1 MMIKPLL
8 IKVAPAVAV
17 GVLLSACS
25 ATGDKAV
32 SDVESEKAAALEA
45 QLAELKAREAEILE
59 REAQAS
65 SQAAQLKEQLSAA
78 QSQLTMLESKQT
90 TPAPAAVPATM
101 VAGGDSLFPPNAGP
115 GQCFARVYVEPIH
128 KKVTEKVLKRA
139 ASERVEI
146 IPARYE
152 TVTERVL
159 VQEAST
165 RLEVVPATY
174 KWVEER
180 VLVKPASQRLEK
192 VPATYETVTEKVLVK
207 AAHTEW
213 RKGTGPIQK
222 IDDATGEI
230 MCLVEVPAVYKT
242 VKKRVVKTP
251 ATTRTVEE
259 PAVYKTVKKR
269 VVDKPATTR
278 EVVIPAKYKTVK
290 VTKLVSPAQE
300 KRITI
305 PEEYQTITRVEKVKD
320 GYMEW
325 REILCETN
333 MTRSKI
339 AAIQRALKAKGFNPG
354 PIDGVIGW
362 ETMRAVKAFQKAN
375 KLPVDKYLN
384 IQTVKALGVN
394 PT

>member
-1 MMIKPLL
+1 MMKPLFT
-8 IKVAPAVAV
+8 KVAPAIAV

-25 ATGDKAV
+25 STGDKAA
-32 SDVESEKAAALEA
+32 SAHESEKATALEV
-45 QLAELKAREAEILE
+45 QLAELKAREAKLLE
-59 REAQAS
+59 REAQMG
-65 SQAAQLKEQLSAA
+65 SQTAQLEEQLSAA
-78 QSQLTMLESKQT
+78 QSRVASLESQKT
-90 TPAPAAVPATM
+90 TVAPVPM
-101 VAGGDSLFPPNAGP
+101 VASGDALFPPNAGP
-115 GQCFARVYVEPIH
+115 GQCFARAFVEPVH

-139 ASERVEI
+139 ASERMEI

-159 VQEAST
+159 VQEEST
-165 RLEVVPATY
+165 RLEVIPATY

-180 VLVKPASQRLEK
+180 VLVKPATQRLVK
-192 VPATYETVTEKVLVK
+192 VPATYGTESEKVLVK

-222 IDDATGEI
+222 VDDATGEI

-242 VKKRVVKTP
+242 VTKRVIKTP
-251 ATTRTVEE
+251 ATTRTIDE
-259 PAVYKTVKKR
+259 PAVYKTVKKK
-269 VVDKPATTR
+269 VVDNAATTR
-278 EVVIPAKYKTVK
+278 QVVIPAKYKTVK
-290 VTKLVSPAQE
+290 VTKLVTPAQE

-305 PEEYQTITRVEKVKD
+305 PEEYQTVTRTEKVKD

-339 AAIQRALKAKGFNPG
+339 TAIQRALKAKGYNPG

-362 ETMRAVKAFQKAN
+362 ETMKAVKAFQKAN
-375 KLPVDKYLN
+375 KLPIDKYLN
-384 IQTVKALGVN
+384 IKTVKALGVN
-394 PT
+394 PS

>member
-1 MMIKPLL
+1 MVIKPLL
-8 IKVAPAVAV
+8 IKVAPALAV

-25 ATGDKAV
+25 ATGDKAASV
-32 SDVESEKAAALEA
+32 VENEKTLALEA
-45 QLAELKAREAEILE
+45 QLAELKAREAELLE
-59 REAQAS
+59 RE
-65 SQAAQLKEQLSAA
+65 SQLGSQTAQLEQQLSAA
-78 QSQLTMLESKQT
+78 QSRVSTLESQQSS
-90 TPAPAAVPATM
+90 AAVP
-101 VAGGDSLFPPNAGP
+101 VAVPVIASESDLFPPNAGP
-115 GQCFARVYVEPIH
+115 GQCFARVFVDPVH
-128 KKVTEKVLKRA
+128 KTVTEKVLKRA

-159 VQEAST
+159 VQEQST
-165 RLEVVPATY
+165 RLEVIPATY

-180 VLVKPASQRLEK
+180 VLVKPATQRLVK
-192 VPATYETVTEKVLVK
+192 VPATYGTETEKVLVK

-213 RKGTGPIQK
+213 KKGTGPIQK

-242 VKKRVVKTP
+242 VTKRVVKTP
-251 ATTRTVEE
+251 ATTRTIDE
-259 PAVYKTVKKR
+259 PAVYKTVKKK

-278 EVVIPAKYKTVK
+278 QVTIPAKYKTVK
-290 VTKLVSPAQE
+290 VTKLVAPAQE

-305 PEEYQTITRVEKVKD
+305 PEEYQTVTRTEKVKD
-320 GYMEW
+320 GFMEW

-333 MTRSKI
+333 MTRNKI
-339 AAIQRALKAKGFNPG
+339 AAIQRALKAKGYNPG

-394 PT
+394 PS